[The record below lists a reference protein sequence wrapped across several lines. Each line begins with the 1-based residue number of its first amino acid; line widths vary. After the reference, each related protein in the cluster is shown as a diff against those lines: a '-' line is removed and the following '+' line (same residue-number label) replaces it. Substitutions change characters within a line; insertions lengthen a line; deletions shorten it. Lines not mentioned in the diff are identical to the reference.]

1 MKNKIIIVSG
11 DPNSINSEII
21 FKSWKKLNSSIK
33 RKIYLISNFDLL
45 TKQKKKLKFS
55 TKLIKV
61 KSIEEQTETNSLKVL
76 DFKLKFK
83 DPFNVKKKESSNF
96 IIECLNYAHKISLQ
110 NNIMGLINCGIDKK
124 LLKRKN
130 TGVTEYLASKCNIKN
145 KSEVMLIKS
154 DHLSVSPITT
164 HIDLKNVHKKISVK
178 AIINKLKTINSWF
191 RLNIKKK
198 PRIGV
203 LGLNPHN
210 AELRKKS
217 EEVKI
222 IVPAIKKAKKLG
234 MKVNGPLVSD
244 TLFINDYKNYDV
256 IIGMYHDQ
264 IITPFKTI
272 FKFNAINLTLGLKY
286 LRVSPD
292 HGTATNLIGKNKA
305 NDESLTQ
312 CIYFIN
318 KFGK

>member
-124 LLKRKN
+124 LLKHKN

-145 KSEVMLIKS
+145 NSEVMLIKS
-154 DHLSVSPITT
+154 DHLSVSPIL
-164 HIDLKNVHKKISVK
+164 HI
-178 AIINKLKTINSWF
+178 
-191 RLNIKKK
+191 
-198 PRIGV
+198 
-203 LGLNPHN
+203 
-210 AELRKKS
+210 
-217 EEVKI
+217 
-222 IVPAIKKAKKLG
+222 
-234 MKVNGPLVSD
+234 
-244 TLFINDYKNYDV
+244 
-256 IIGMYHDQ
+256 
-264 IITPFKTI
+264 
-272 FKFNAINLTLGLKY
+272 
-286 LRVSPD
+286 
-292 HGTATNLIGKNKA
+292 LI
-305 NDESLTQ
+305 
-312 CIYFIN
+312 
-318 KFGK
+318 